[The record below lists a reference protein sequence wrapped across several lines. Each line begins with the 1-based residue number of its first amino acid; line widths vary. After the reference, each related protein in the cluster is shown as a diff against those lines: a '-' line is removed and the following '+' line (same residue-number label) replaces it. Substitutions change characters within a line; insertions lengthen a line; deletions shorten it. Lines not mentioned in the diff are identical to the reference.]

1 MQRAFLTI
9 VLISTVTVS
18 ASAQDANKQDPTTRL
33 WLKLK
38 EKLAGSDAQR
48 FFDEAL
54 KDVALP
60 TLVGELASAIPS
72 DRPTILT
79 LLMPGGKDPEV
90 TLHIKDARGRYDNF
104 PGPLKLGSRI
114 SFEAVAVSFVKQP
127 FILVLDFRMS
137 QREDYACDP
146 LRLRQKNIRPLACN
160 FHDKDSDPSN

>member
-1 MQRAFLTI
+1 MQRAFLMI
-9 VLISTVTVS
+9 VLISTVTIS
-18 ASAQDANKQDPTTRL
+18 ASAQGANKQDPTTRL
-33 WLKLK
+33 WLELK
-38 EKLAGSDAQR
+38 KELTGPDAQR
-48 FFDEAL
+48 YFDEAV
-54 KDVALP
+54 KDAALP

-79 LLMPGGKDPEV
+79 FLMPGGKDQV
-90 TLHIKDARGRYDNF
+90 TLRIKDARGEYDNF

-127 FILVLDFRMS
+127 FMLVLDFKMA
-137 QREDYACDP
+137 QRENYTCDP